1 MASVVLKEFYNKTVV
16 SELTKARGYENIHQ
30 VPKLEKITLNSGFS
44 AVLDKTSIKDIV
56 EDLTKISGQKV
67 VLTKATKSIS
77 NFKLREGM
85 PIGVKVTLRGNQ
97 MWEFLY
103 RFMAIALPNI
113 RDFRGIPNRLD
124 GTGNYSIGIKDHSI
138 FPEISLENT
147 NKTIGLD
154 ITIVTSATNDDEA
167 KELLA
172 TLGMPFRV
180 HSAEEEN

>member
-1 MASVVLKEFYNKTVV
+1 
-16 SELTKARGYENIHQ
+16 
-30 VPKLEKITLNSGFS
+30 
-44 AVLDKTSIKDIV
+44 
-56 EDLTKISGQKV
+56 
-67 VLTKATKSIS
+67 
-77 NFKLREGM
+77 M